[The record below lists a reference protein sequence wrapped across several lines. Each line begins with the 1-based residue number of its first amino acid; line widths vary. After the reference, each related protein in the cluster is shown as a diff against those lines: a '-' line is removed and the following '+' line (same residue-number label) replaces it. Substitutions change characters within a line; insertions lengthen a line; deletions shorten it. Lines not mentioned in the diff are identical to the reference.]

1 MILENLLKKVAINLH
16 KLNVTYTCTC
26 NAYFRVNHMV
36 DQNVPVDTIIV
47 IHKLR

>member
-16 KLNVTYTCTC
+16 KLNVTYTRTC
-26 NAYFRVNHMV
+26 NAYFRVDNMV
-36 DQNVPVDTIIV
+36 DQNVPFDTIIV

>member
-36 DQNVPVDTIIV
+36 DQNVPVDTESV

>member
-1 MILENLLKKVAINLH
+1 MILKNLLKKVAINLL
-16 KLNVTYTCTC
+16 KLNVTYTCSS
-26 NAYFRVNHMV
+26 NAYFRVDHMV